1 MGFTHLHVHTEYS
14 LLDGAARIRELVSR
28 AKELGM
34 DSLAI
39 TDHGNMYGAIAFYK
53 ECMKQ
58 GIKPIIGMETYVA
71 PNSIY
76 EKQGTRENGH
86 LVLLCKNETGYKNLI
101 KLSSIAFV
109 DGFYYRPRI
118 DYNLLEKH
126 CEGLVCLSA
135 CLAGDIPQL
144 LLMNRYDEARRLAKR
159 LQGMFGDDFYI
170 ELQNHGIPEQLIVLP
185 RLDALAKE
193 LGIKTVATNDI
204 HYVRKEDAEAQD
216 VLLCIQTGHFVD
228 ETNRMRMQADEFY
241 LKSEEEMLRRMS
253 GYEEAVRN
261 TAEAAQKCSLT
272 IEFGKRHLPGF
283 TAPDGMTNEQ
293 YLRRLCTDGL
303 RRRYGEPTK
312 EHLERLEYELNVI
325 ISMGFVDYYLIVW
338 DFIHF
343 AKTHGIPV
351 GPGRGSGAASIAAYA
366 MGITD
371 IDPIRYNL
379 IFERFLNPE
388 RVSMPDFDVD
398 FCYERRQEV
407 IEYVKN
413 KYGSDHVAQI
423 VTFGTMAARGAV
435 RDVGRVLRIP
445 YQDVDRIAKLIPQEK
460 DITLSRAAELVPEL
474 KNLCETDDSV
484 KRLMML
490 AMKVE
495 GLPRNTSTHAAG
507 VVISSLP
514 TMELVPLQRND
525 EAVTTQFTMTEL
537 EELGMLK
544 MDFLG
549 LRTLTVI
556 RYCCEYIKRS
566 GERLRTLTTAIT
578 TTNAYM
584 TL

>member
-58 GIKPIIGMETYVA
+58 GIKPVIGMETYVA

-343 AKTHGIPV
+343 AKRTAYPWD
-351 GPGRGSGAASIAAYA
+351 PDAA
-366 MGITD
+366 
-371 IDPIRYNL
+371 
-379 IFERFLNPE
+379 
-388 RVSMPDFDVD
+388 
-398 FCYERRQEV
+398 
-407 IEYVKN
+407 
-413 KYGSDHVAQI
+413 
-423 VTFGTMAARGAV
+423 AARQA
-435 RDVGRVLRIP
+435 L
-445 YQDVDRIAKLIPQEK
+445 QHMQWA
-460 DITLSRAAELVPEL
+460 SR
-474 KNLCETDDSV
+474 T
-484 KRLMML
+484 
-490 AMKVE
+490 
-495 GLPRNTSTHAAG
+495 
-507 VVISSLP
+507 
-514 TMELVPLQRND
+514 
-525 EAVTTQFTMTEL
+525 
-537 EELGMLK
+537 
-544 MDFLG
+544 
-549 LRTLTVI
+549 
-556 RYCCEYIKRS
+556 
-566 GERLRTLTTAIT
+566 
-578 TTNAYM
+578 
-584 TL
+584 